1 MSKQHT
7 NCPEKKSNVFNKK
20 YCTLVTSMKLE
31 KKLWDRFVQGD
42 DAALGSLYSELFE
55 PLVFVSFYLVKDND
69 VARDIVGDLFV
80 TLLAEDVKNRKL
92 KWLNVNAVKTYL
104 AAAVR
109 NKSIDYLRKYKPQER
124 NSTRIEIEITLE
136 ENPFYAESLNLL
148 NEDEK
153 ALFQLHLDG
162 FKNDEIAQN
171 YQVTEKTV
179 RNKLSLSRKKM
190 KSYFNSLLIF
200 FA

>member
-1 MSKQHT
+1 M
-7 NCPEKKSNVFNKK
+7 KS
-20 YCTLVTSMKLE
+20 E

-42 DAALGSLYSELFE
+42 DAALGKLYSELFE

-80 TLLAEDVKNRKL
+80 TLLAEEVKNRKL

-109 NKSIDYLRKYKPQER
+109 NKSIDYLRKYKPQET
-124 NSTRIEIEITLE
+124 NTTRIDTEITLE
-136 ENPFYAESLNLL
+136 ENPFYAESLTLL